1 MNYYLINKE
10 WVNYLNKCYNY
21 EQISQAINNCEKN
34 KELINKYRESI
45 TESEFDL
52 NDINY
57 IISRIPQDLKNDINN
72 KDKAYDINLFKSIE
86 YKIKEGNKEIYYYDD
101 CILISEYIKDILVN
115 INRIYDK
122 FDNCVNCFISL
133 HNIYLCYKLK
143 NNSVISIGKTDE
155 NNILKINILVVLEN
169 DSDYINYM
177 REIIIKGKIP
187 RLIYQLRHE
196 KQKVKLLYNG
206 ENKYFG
212 YALLLD
218 NQNEENNFS
227 NQKEENKKNEDE
239 ENIKIVNKNSTIIS
253 DKLDNSLKEKIKLNK
268 NKPEDENNKLKDEL
282 NNYKRENEKL
292 KKEIDKLKEDN
303 MKLNSELMNSKKI
316 INDLNNNQE
325 NNQENIKMINN
336 LNKLIQ
342 VKNNE
347 INDLKMKLIDI
358 GKNNRLVKYDD
369 IFFVHFISK
378 DEKIS
383 CGIKC
388 LKTDTFAEV
397 EEKFYEK
404 YPEYRETNNKFL
416 LRGKLILRNKKICEN
431 NIKDCDMILFIN
443 T

>member
-1 MNYYLINKE
+1 M
-10 WVNYLNKCYNY
+10 
-21 EQISQAINNCEKN
+21 
-34 KELINKYRESI
+34 
-45 TESEFDL
+45 
-52 NDINY
+52 
-57 IISRIPQDLKNDINN
+57 
-72 KDKAYDINLFKSIE
+72 
-86 YKIKEGNKEIYYYDD
+86 
-101 CILISEYIKDILVN
+101 
-115 INRIYDK
+115 
-122 FDNCVNCFISL
+122 

-383 CGIKC
+383 YGIKC

-416 LRGKLILRNKKICEN
+416 LRGKSILRNKNICEN